1 MSDTKMGYIEQSQAA
16 GRHILPDL
24 VRAFALFGIV
34 LVNVAYFAYPG
45 EITYYYGDLTSA
57 LDKSAYFGVNSL
69 FLFKSYT
76 LFSFM
81 FGAGLAYQMM
91 SAERRGIAFSPRY
104 FRRLIGLILLGIAHV
119 TFGFVGD
126 ILIIYA
132 VLGALLFFFR
142 HRKVK
147 TLLRWGISLVTL
159 QILIAFFGA
168 FGFHMGQVYD
178 PEGMAQMATEMQ
190 VIMDKAAQT
199 YTQGSFGDIMLQRW
213 TDWKGYIGFAAAYQG
228 PGVLGF
234 FLLGLAAVK
243 SGVLNDASAPL
254 WGKARK
260 FYLPLGLVISIIG
273 AFVSHISTD
282 PMSPLGM
289 VGMAIIMLGAPFSSL
304 GYLGWLAKWSEGPMT
319 KIKIFMARGGTS
331 SLTAYLMQSLI
342 LSFIFCAYGLG
353 LYGQIG
359 AAGCIAIAAMTGIIT
374 LGFSSLW
381 RKKFTRGPMEY
392 LLRGWTYWGRNNS

>member
-1 MSDTKMGYIEQSQAA
+1 MNYVEQSHAA
-16 GRHILPDL
+16 GRHIFPDL

-45 EITYYYGDLTSA
+45 EITYHYGDLTSA
-57 LDKSAYFGVNSL
+57 FDKSAYFSVNAL

-91 SAERRGIAFSPRY
+91 SAERRGVSFGPRY
-104 FRRLIGLILLGIAHV
+104 FRRLIGLILLGVLHV
-119 TFGFVGD
+119 TFAFVGD

-132 VLGALLFFFR
+132 VLGAILFLFR

-147 TLLRWGISLVTL
+147 TLIRWGLVLVVL
-159 QILIAFFGA
+159 QILIAFLGA
-168 FGFHMGQVYD
+168 LGFHMGQTYD
-178 PEGMAQMATEMQ
+178 PEGMTQMTKDMQ
-190 VIMDKAAQT
+190 IVMDKAAQT
-199 YTQGSFGDIMLQRW
+199 YSQGSFGEIIMQRW
-213 TDWKGYIGFAAAYQG
+213 TDWKGFIGFAAAYQG

-243 SGVLNDASAPL
+243 SGVLNDPNAPL

-260 FYLPLGLVISIIG
+260 LYLPLGLGISLIG
-273 AFVSHISTD
+273 AFVSHISVD
-282 PMSPLGM
+282 PMSAGGM
-289 VGMAIIMLGAPFSSL
+289 VGMAIILLGAPFASL
-304 GYLGWLAKWSEGPMT
+304 GYLGWLAKWSAGPMT

-342 LSFIFCAYGLG
+342 LSLIFCAYGLG

-359 AAGCIAIAAMTGIIT
+359 AAGCIAIAAVTGFVT
-374 LGFSSLW
+374 LAFSSLW
-381 RKKFTRGPMEY
+381 RIKFARGPMEY
-392 LLRGWTYWGRNNS
+392 LLRSWTYLGKNKS